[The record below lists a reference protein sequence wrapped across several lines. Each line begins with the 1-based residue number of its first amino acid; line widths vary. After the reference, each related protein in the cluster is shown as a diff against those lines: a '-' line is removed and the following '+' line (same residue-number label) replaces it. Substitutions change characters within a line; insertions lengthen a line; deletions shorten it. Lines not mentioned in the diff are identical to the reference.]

1 MGDEEVGKRKPV
13 LGLSLLLVV
22 VLSLTG
28 CLGGGKTSGDKV
40 TLTVAITGEGSLVPK
55 VGKHEYSKD
64 TVVDLKAEPAENWQF
79 SHWSGDVAETNAA
92 ETSIKMDGDKSVRA
106 VFVEA
111 VDVSTALSSLTAEFV
126 AAMEAK
132 DAEAVLELFAS
143 DFEFGA
149 FVEKDLFD
157 ELIDNQMVPEL
168 LDFIED
174 ADSKED
180 FLYGIEM
187 FPGLAELASELWDA
201 YAAEGAD
208 HPEVQ
213 RLARECSLYVLKI
226 EMILYLAQDPGDEG
240 VGGIQAALSAAA
252 DEDNDDEL
260 PEQIIEWIE
269 NSFWRDETLFIPV
282 EFFAHFLNMVF
293 MAPDLT
299 IVPAES
305 GPEQIGGV
313 WSHAL
318 AFQPSEDAEP
328 EAYLEAVLRF
338 SQAGDG
344 WQIQGFE
351 FDFTPGLQD
360 MFEDEPV

>member
-1 MGDEEVGKRKPV
+1 
-13 LGLSLLLVV
+13 
-22 VLSLTG
+22 
-28 CLGGGKTSGDKV
+28 
-40 TLTVAITGEGSLVPK
+40 VAITGEGSLVPK

-64 TVVDLKAEPAENWQF
+64 TVVDLKAEPADNWQF

-111 VDVSTALSSLTAEFV
+111 VDVSTALSSLNSRVSSGMHMLPRERTTL
-126 AAMEAK
+126 K
-132 DAEAVLELFAS
+132 
-143 DFEFGA
+143 
-149 FVEKDLFD
+149 
-157 ELIDNQMVPEL
+157 
-168 LDFIED
+168 
-174 ADSKED
+174 
-180 FLYGIEM
+180 
-187 FPGLAELASELWDA
+187 W
-201 YAAEGAD
+201 
-208 HPEVQ
+208 Q

-269 NSFWRDETLFIPV
+269 NSVWRDETLFIPV

-360 MFEDEPV
+360 MFDFFYRNMMV